1 MISTH
6 LSKKQPSAPRP
17 GETQGCMG
25 ERHICALLFQCKHI
39 LAVYLCQAMGV
50 TQQESVSD
58 QQMSVI
64 LSGADAA

>member
-17 GETQGCMG
+17 GETQGC
-25 ERHICALLFQCKHI
+25 ICALLFQCKHI

-64 LSGADAA
+64 LSGADTA